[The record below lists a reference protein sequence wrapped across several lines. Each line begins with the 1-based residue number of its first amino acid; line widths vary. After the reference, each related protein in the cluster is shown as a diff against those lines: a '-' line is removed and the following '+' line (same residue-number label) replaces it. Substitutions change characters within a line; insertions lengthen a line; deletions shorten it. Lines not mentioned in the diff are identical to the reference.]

1 MHHKITP
8 ITIPLCCTIRYST
21 VLALDLA
28 KRSHQVSCTVTET
41 VAYAIPYRA
50 GRVGCSSRKVG
61 GGYCMGRLQS
71 LGAGLRGCGA
81 FGKSTTSTSQSID
94 HSIEHPNC
102 VLRPHGFDIA
112 VSRLAN

>member
-1 MHHKITP
+1 
-8 ITIPLCCTIRYST
+8 
-21 VLALDLA
+21 
-28 KRSHQVSCTVTET
+28 
-41 VAYAIPYRA
+41 
-50 GRVGCSSRKVG
+50 
-61 GGYCMGRLQS
+61 MGRLQS